1 MINNLVQLSNLF
13 NKIVFLHPVL
23 QSYNFGWRN
32 DARVDNNYTLEQ
44 SLGKLYPRVTF
55 TPPTIVHN
63 VLKGFDNVSVQLFFD
78 DLLYYDNQSNQK
90 TKTKLETMADLM
102 QSAKEFLQEVRVKGR
117 LLNLAVVG
125 ETVNIT
131 LDESTLIDRNIQ
143 VILEFTVIYTSSV
156 ACLNLDFEQEKADYP
171 YPFESWDYEDG
182 TRRTDATYMNEPIP
196 TP

>member
-1 MINNLVQLSNLF
+1 MTQGLQVGSLSSAEAIHQKGTGNTNKGYHEGQLVERKRS
-13 NKIVFLHPVL
+13 V
-23 QSYNFGWRN
+23 
-32 DARVDNNYTLEQ
+32 TL
-44 SLGKLYPRVTF
+44 
-55 TPPTIVHN
+55 
-63 VLKGFDNVSVQLFFD
+63 GFDNVSVQLFFD